1 MISNLTKLE
10 NVFLKSHVEMGIRL
24 VALNKGPQCAIN
36 EIKFLPK
43 NAAMRVEIFRTAI
56 QNV

>member
-10 NVFLKSHVEMGIRL
+10 NVFLKSHVEMGIKF

-36 EIKFLPK
+36 EIKFSPK
-43 NAAMRVEIFRTAI
+43 NTMRVEIFRTAI